1 MFSPFLFVQKEK
13 IIENEENEAIDEIDN
28 EYELE
33 VLCFYSY
40 YALRFQQLIII
51 LMYLIKWKFQLK
63 I

>member
-33 VLCFYSY
+33 VLCFSSY